1 MKLYLSSYKIG
12 NRIDEL
18 KKWIN
23 EHGNRICLIPNSRD
37 IYPDSQRKSNGIQA
51 DEKEL
56 TDLELMFQLFHLKNN
71 LTIKEKCLIE

>member
-51 DEKEL
+51 DEK
-56 TDLELMFQLFHLKNN
+56 N
-71 LTIKEKCLIE
+71 